1 MPILIDKACLSL
13 YAYGMENINRN
24 IGKNISK
31 LRKNAHLTQAE
42 FAEKLNY
49 SDKSVSKWENGESLP
64 GIEVLYNIAK
74 FFDVSLDELV
84 SENADIVE
92 SKRASKKIAAQKRL
106 IITLLAISLVWA
118 IATIS
123 YVCIRMAT
131 DLHPWII
138 FIWSVPASFIV
149 ALVFNSVWGRAR
161 LNFLI
166 LSFLNWTIIAAFYLQ
181 FITNNLYPLFFL
193 GIPGQVAIIL
203 WANLNPKK
211 RSEKKSDDSEKK

>member
-1 MPILIDKACLSL
+1 MYD
-13 YAYGMENINRN
+13 YRMENINRN

-31 LRKNAHLTQAE
+31 LRKNSHLTQAE
-42 FAEKLNY
+42 LAEKLNY
-49 SDKSVSKWENGESLP
+49 SDKSISKWENGESLP
-64 GIEVLYNIAK
+64 GIEVLQTIAE

-84 SENADIVE
+84 RENSDIIE
-92 SKRASKKIAAQKRL
+92 SKKASKKIAARKRL
-106 IITLLAISLVWA
+106 IVTLLAISLVWA

-131 DLHPWII
+131 NLHPWII

-149 ALVFNSVWGRAR
+149 ALVFNSVWGKVK
-161 LNFLI
+161 LNYLI
-166 LSFLNWTIIAAFYLQ
+166 LSFLNWTIITAFYLQ

-211 RSEKKSDDSEKK
+211 HTEKKPVDDEKK